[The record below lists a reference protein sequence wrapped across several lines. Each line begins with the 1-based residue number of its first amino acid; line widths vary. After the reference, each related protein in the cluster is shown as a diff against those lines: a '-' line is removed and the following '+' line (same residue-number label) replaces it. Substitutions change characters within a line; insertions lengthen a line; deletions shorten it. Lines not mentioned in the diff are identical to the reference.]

1 MDAALAQHEGHQG
14 HKGKEHLP
22 FVSFAPFV
30 VNRRW
35 GRLSA
40 AREILREACIS
51 LYQHRFRAALSMLGI
66 SWGIISVVVLLA
78 YGNGFGGA
86 LDAGFRGAF
95 SDGTVVVFPGQTSL
109 QAGGER
115 AGKRVRVTADDVLA
129 IGELPLVKNVS
140 PEFMQDFPVVFGN
153 KQSSHLVRGVA
164 GSYGVMR
171 SEKPQAGGRFLEE
184 DDVRLRRRV
193 AFIGTEVQRKLF
205 GGIPPVG
212 ETIRIGGQ
220 PFEIVGVMEE
230 KVQLS
235 NYNRPDKYCIFIPW
249 TTMGGLT
256 DNRYVG
262 TFVLQAVSPMLEPKA
277 TRQVREFLA
286 KRYRYNPADERALN
300 MFGSEESNK
309 ITSGIVGGLKIV
321 LTFIGVLTLA
331 IGGVG
336 IMNIMFVNVQERT
349 REIGVRKALGAKR
362 REILLQFL
370 LEGLATTF
378 VGGIVGIAVS
388 WGLVWLLSPRPFLA
402 ELLDDASRVTDIHL
416 VLSVQLVA
424 VTTSILTIVGLISGL
439 LPALK
444 ASRLD
449 PIEALRYE

>member
-1 MDAALAQHEGHQG
+1 MERAL
-14 HKGKEHLP
+14 
-22 FVSFAPFV
+22 SV
-30 VNRRW
+30 V
-35 GRLSA
+35 
-40 AREILREACIS
+40 IEACHG
-51 LYQHRFRAALSMLGI
+51 LYNHRFRAALSMLGI
-66 SWGIISVVVLLA
+66 SWGIIAVVVLLA
-78 YGNGFGGA
+78 YGDGFRGA

-95 SDGTVVVFPGQTSL
+95 SDGTVVVWPGQTSL

-129 IGELPLVKNVS
+129 VGELPLVKNVS
-140 PEFMQDFPVVFGN
+140 PEFMQDFPIVYGN

-164 GSYGVMR
+164 ASYGTMR
-171 SEKPQAGGRFLEE
+171 SEKPQAGGRFLDEE
-184 DDVRLRRRV
+184 DVRLRRRV
-193 AFIGTEVQRKLF
+193 AFIGSEVQRKLF
-205 GGIPPVG
+205 GAVPPVG

-235 NYNRPDKYCIFIPW
+235 NYNRPDKYCVFVPW
-249 TTMGGLT
+249 TTMGGLS

-262 TFVLQAVSPMLEPKA
+262 TFVWQAVSPMLEPKA
-277 TRQVREFLA
+277 TLQVREFLA

-300 MFGSEESNK
+300 MFGSEKTQE
-309 ITSGIVGGLKIV
+309 ITGGIVGGLKIV

-349 REIGVRKALGAKR
+349 REIGVRKALGAR
-362 REILLQFL
+362 RSHILLQFL

-378 VGGIVGIAVS
+378 VGGVLGI
-388 WGLVWLLSPRPFLA
+388 GLSFGLAWLLSPRPFLA

-416 VLSVQLVA
+416 AVSLQLVA
-424 VTTSILTIVGLISGL
+424 ITSGILMFVGLVSGF

-449 PIEALRYE
+449 PIESLRYE

>member
-1 MDAALAQHEGHQG
+1 M
-14 HKGKEHLP
+14 
-22 FVSFAPFV
+22 
-30 VNRRW
+30 RW
-35 GRLSA
+35 AIPL
-40 AREILREACIS
+40 EIVREACYG
-51 LYQHRFRAALSMLGI
+51 LYHHWFRAALSMLGI

-78 YGNGFGGA
+78 YGNGFRGA

-95 SDGTVVVFPGQTSL
+95 SDGTVISWPGQTSL

-115 AGKRVRVTADDVLA
+115 AGKRVRVTADDVIA

-140 PEFMQDFPVVFGN
+140 PEFMQDFPIVYGN
-153 KQSSHLVRGVA
+153 KQSSHLVRGVSA
-164 GSYGVMR
+164 SYGTMR

-184 DDVRLRRRV
+184 EDIRLRRRV
-193 AFIGTEVQRKLF
+193 TFIGSEVQRKLF
-205 GGIPPVG
+205 GAIPPVG
-212 ETIRIGGQ
+212 ETIRVGGQ

-235 NYNRPDKYCIFIPW
+235 NYNRPDKYCVFIPW
-249 TTMGGLT
+249 TTMGGLV
-256 DNRYVG
+256 DNRYVA
-262 TFVLQAVSPMLEPKA
+262 TFVWQAVSPMLEPKA
-277 TRQVREFLA
+277 TRQVRELLA
-286 KRYRYNPADERALN
+286 KRYRYDASDERAVN
-300 MFGSEESNK
+300 MFGSEKTNE
-309 ITSGIVGGLKIV
+309 ITDGIVGGLKIV

-349 REIGVRKALGAKR
+349 REIGVRLALGARR

-378 VGGIVGIAVS
+378 TGGAIGIAVS
-388 WGLVWLLSPRPFLA
+388 YGLVWLLNPRPFLA

-416 VLSVQLVA
+416 VLSLQLIA
-424 VTTSILTIVGLISGL
+424 ISSIILMIVGLISGF

>member
-1 MDAALAQHEGHQG
+1 VEATLVQPRSFAAVSSSPRRRRA
-14 HKGKEHLP
+14 
-22 FVSFAPFV
+22 FVSLV
-30 VNRRW
+30 
-35 GRLSA
+35 
-40 AREILREACIS
+40 EIVREACYG
-51 LYQHRFRAALSMLGI
+51 LYHHRFRAALSMLGI

-78 YGNGFGGA
+78 YGDGFRGA

-95 SDGTVVVFPGQTSL
+95 SDGTVVTFPGQTSM

-115 AGKRVRVTADDVLA
+115 AGKRVRVTADDVMA
-129 IGELPLVKNVS
+129 VGELPLVKNVS
-140 PEFMQDFPVVFGN
+140 PEFMQEFPIVFGN
-153 KQSSHLVRGVA
+153 KQSNHLVRGVA
-164 GSYGVMR
+164 ASYGEMR
-171 SEKPQAGGRFLEE
+171 SEKPQAGGRFLED

-193 AFIGTEVQRKLF
+193 AFIGSEVQRKLF
-205 GGIPPVG
+205 GAIPPVG
-212 ETIRIGGQ
+212 ETIRVGGQ

-235 NYNRPDKYCIFIPW
+235 NYNRPDKYCVFIPW
-249 TTMGGLT
+249 TTMGGLS

-262 TFVLQAVSPMLEPKA
+262 TFVWQAVSPMLEPKA
-277 TRQVREFLA
+277 QHQVRDLIA

-300 MFGSEESNK
+300 MFGSEKSQE
-309 ITSGIVGGLKIV
+309 ITGGIVMGLKIV

-349 REIGVRKALGAKR
+349 REIGVRKALGAKP

-378 VGGIVGIAVS
+378 AGGVIGIAVS

-416 VLSVQLVA
+416 LLSVKLVTI
-424 VTTSILTIVGLISGL
+424 TTTILMAVGLVSGF

>member
-1 MDAALAQHEGHQG
+1 M
-14 HKGKEHLP
+14 
-22 FVSFAPFV
+22 
-30 VNRRW
+30 
-35 GRLSA
+35 
-40 AREILREACIS
+40 REIVIEAFLG
-51 LYQHRFRAALSMLGI
+51 LYHHRFRAALSMLGI

-95 SDGTVVVFPGQTSL
+95 SDGTVVVFPGQTSM

-115 AGKRVRVTADDVLA
+115 AGKRVRVTLDDVQA
-129 IGELPLVKNVS
+129 IGELPLVKNIS
-140 PEFMQDFPVVFGN
+140 PEFMKEFPITYGD
-153 KQSSHLVRGVA
+153 KQSSHLIRAVA
-164 GSYGVMR
+164 ASYGQMR
-171 SEKPQAGGRFLEE
+171 AERPQPGGRFLEDE
-184 DDVRLRRRV
+184 DIRLRRRV
-193 AFIGTEVQRKLF
+193 AFIGSEVQRKLF
-205 GGIPPVG
+205 GNAPPVG
-212 ETIRIGGQ
+212 ETIRIAGQ
-220 PFEIVGVMEE
+220 PFEVVGVLEE

-249 TTMGGLT
+249 TTFGGLA

-262 TFVLQAVSPMLEPKA
+262 TFVWQAVTPVLEPKA
-277 TRQVREFLA
+277 TLQVRELLA

-300 MFGSEESNK
+300 MFGSEKTNE
-309 ITSGIVGGLKIV
+309 IASGIVGGLKIV

-349 REIGVRKALGAKR
+349 REIGVRKALGAR
-362 REILLQFL
+362 RRTILTQFL

-378 VGGIVGIAVS
+378 AGGVMGISISAA
-388 WGLVWLLSPRPFLA
+388 LVWLLSPRPFLA

-416 VLSVQLVA
+416 ALTVPLVGI
-424 VTTSILTIVGLISGL
+424 TTTILMIVGLISGL
-439 LPALK
+439 LPAIK

>member
-1 MDAALAQHEGHQG
+1 M
-14 HKGKEHLP
+14 
-22 FVSFAPFV
+22 
-30 VNRRW
+30 
-35 GRLSA
+35 
-40 AREILREACIS
+40 S

-129 IGELPLVKNVS
+129 IGELPLVKNIS

-153 KQSSHLVRGVA
+153 KQSSHLIRGVA
-164 GSYGVMR
+164 DSYGAMR
-171 SEKPQAGGRFLEE
+171 SEKPQAGGRFLEA
-184 DDVRLRRRV
+184 DDVRMRRRV

-349 REIGVRKALGAKR
+349 REIGVRKALGAR
-362 REILLQFL
+362 RSEILLQFL

-424 VTTSILTIVGLISGL
+424 VTTSILMVVGLISGF

>member
-1 MDAALAQHEGHQG
+1 MDATCVHDRPLVGVA
-14 HKGKEHLP
+14 
-22 FVSFAPFV
+22 APR
-30 VNRRW
+30 RRW
-35 GRLSA
+35 RTLVSLV
-40 AREILREACIS
+40 EIVREACYG
-51 LYQHRFRAALSMLGI
+51 LYHHRFRAALSMLGI

-78 YGNGFGGA
+78 YGDGFRGA

-95 SDGTVVVFPGQTSL
+95 SDGTVVTFPGQTSL

-129 IGELPLVKNVS
+129 VGELPLVKNVS
-140 PEFMQDFPVVFGN
+140 PEFMQEFSIVFGN

-164 GSYGVMR
+164 AAYGVMR
-171 SEKPQAGGRFLEE
+171 SEKPQAGGRFLEDE
-184 DDVRLRRRV
+184 DVRLRRRV

-205 GGIPPVG
+205 GAIPPVG

-235 NYNRPDKYCIFIPW
+235 NYNRPDKYCVFIPW
-249 TTMGGLT
+249 TTMGGLS

-262 TFVLQAVSPMLEPKA
+262 TFVWQAVSPMLEAKA
-277 TRQVREFLA
+277 QLQVRELIA

-300 MFGSEESNK
+300 MFGSEKTNE

-349 REIGVRKALGAKR
+349 REIGVRKALGAKP

-378 VGGIVGIAVS
+378 AGGVVGIVIS

-416 VLSVQLVA
+416 MLSVKLVTI
-424 VTTSILTIVGLISGL
+424 TTTILMTVGLISGF

>member
-1 MDAALAQHEGHQG
+1 MRDIV
-14 HKGKEHLP
+14 KE
-22 FVSFAPFV
+22 A
-30 VNRRW
+30 
-35 GRLSA
+35 
-40 AREILREACIS
+40 ILG
-51 LYQHRFRAALSMLGI
+51 LYHHRFRAALSMLGI
-66 SWGIISVVVLLA
+66 SWGIIAVVVLLA
-78 YGNGFGGA
+78 YGNGFGRA
-86 LDAGFRGAF
+86 LEAGFRGAF
-95 SDGTVVVFPGQTSL
+95 SDGTVVVWPGQTSM

-115 AGKRVRVTADDVLA
+115 AGQRVRVKADDVLA
-129 IGELPLVKNVS
+129 LRDLPLVKNAS
-140 PEFMQDFPVVFGN
+140 PEFMQEFPITYGN
-153 KQSSHLVRGVA
+153 KQSSHLIRGVA
-164 GSYGVMR
+164 ASYGAMR
-171 SEKPQAGGRFLEE
+171 SEIPQPGGRFLDEE
-184 DDVRLRRRV
+184 DVRLRRRV

-212 ETIRIGGQ
+212 ETIRIAGQ
-220 PFEIVGVMEE
+220 PFEIIGVLEE

-235 NYNRPDKYCIFIPW
+235 NYNRPDKYCIFVPW
-249 TTMGGLT
+249 TTMGTLS
-256 DNRYVG
+256 DNRYVS
-262 TFVLQAVSPMLEPKA
+262 TFVWQAVTPLLEPKA
-277 TRQVREFLA
+277 TKDVREFFA

-300 MFGSEESNK
+300 MFGSEQTQE

-349 REIGVRKALGAKR
+349 REIGVRKALGAR
-362 REILLQFL
+362 RGAILTQFL

-378 VGGIVGIAVS
+378 AGGVMGIALS
-388 WGLVWLLSPRPFLA
+388 AGLVWLLSPRPFLA

-416 VLSVQLVA
+416 LLSLQLVG
-424 VTTSILTIVGLISGL
+424 VTAGILMVVGLISGL

>member
-1 MDAALAQHEGHQG
+1 M
-14 HKGKEHLP
+14 
-22 FVSFAPFV
+22 
-30 VNRRW
+30 RW
-35 GRLSA
+35 AIPL
-40 AREILREACIS
+40 EIVREACYG
-51 LYQHRFRAALSMLGI
+51 LYHHWFRAALSMLGI

-78 YGNGFGGA
+78 YGNGFRGA

-95 SDGTVVVFPGQTSL
+95 SDGTVISWPGQTSL

-115 AGKRVRVTADDVLA
+115 AGKRVRVTAADVVA

-140 PEFMQDFPVVFGN
+140 PEFMQDFPIVYGN
-153 KQSSHLVRGVA
+153 KQSSHLVRGVSA
-164 GSYGVMR
+164 SYGTMR

-184 DDVRLRRRV
+184 EDIRLRRRV
-193 AFIGTEVQRKLF
+193 AFIGSEVQRKLF
-205 GGIPPVG
+205 GAIPPVG
-212 ETIRIGGQ
+212 ETIRVGGQ

-235 NYNRPDKYCIFIPW
+235 NYNRPDKYCVFIPW
-249 TTMGGLT
+249 TTMGGLV
-256 DNRYVG
+256 DNRYVA
-262 TFVLQAVSPMLEPKA
+262 TFVWQAVSPMLEPKA
-277 TRQVREFLA
+277 TRQVRELLA
-286 KRYRYNPADERALN
+286 KRYRYDASDERAVN
-300 MFGSEESNK
+300 MFGSEKTNE
-309 ITSGIVGGLKIV
+309 ITDGIVGGLKIV

-349 REIGVRKALGAKR
+349 REIGVRLALGARR

-378 VGGIVGIAVS
+378 AGGAIGIAVS
-388 WGLVWLLSPRPFLA
+388 YGLVWLLSPRPFLA

-416 VLSVQLVA
+416 VLSLQLIA
-424 VTTSILTIVGLISGL
+424 ISSIILMIVGLISGF